1 MKSAP
6 LVAGSALG
14 LLLLALATANPFA
27 PLRRVV
33 PLDFT
38 GIDTVEFHGT
48 EPQIQISSSQTAQAS
63 YMDNAD
69 RTLEV
74 RRTGSRLVI
83 TAPSKEYFFD
93 VQLSVPASVR
103 ALDVQGAR
111 IVAKERLQSMQVSSS
126 REITWDGDVARLD
139 LRDTADHSKHVVDDD
154 DDCSCGGTTFTLSDG
169 HIDELVVRSP
179 HGHLRLNE
187 SDKINAVYAWLGE
200 KGNVSLEKARRFD
213 NIHLL
218 PTEAQLQDATGP
230 KQSTNPGP

>member
-27 PLRRVV
+27 PLRKVV

-38 GIDTVEFHGT
+38 GIDTVEFHGA
-48 EPQIQISSSQTAQAS
+48 EPQIQISSSQAAQVS
-63 YMDNAD
+63 YMDNVD
-69 RTLEV
+69 RTLDV
-74 RRTGSRLVI
+74 RRSGSRLVI
-83 TAPSKEYFFD
+83 TAPSREYFFD
-93 VQLSVPASVR
+93 VQLNVPASVR
-103 ALDVQGAR
+103 MLDVQGAR

-126 REITWDGDVARLD
+126 KELTWDGDIARLD
-139 LRDTADHSKHVVDDD
+139 LRDTADHSKHTVDD
-154 DDCSCGGTTFTLSDG
+154 DDCSCDGTSFTLSDG
-169 HIDELVVRSP
+169 HIDELVVRSS

-187 SDKINAVYAWLGE
+187 SDKIDAVYAWLGE

-218 PTEAQLQDATGP
+218 HTEAQLQDATGP
-230 KQSTNPGP
+230 KPPTNPGP